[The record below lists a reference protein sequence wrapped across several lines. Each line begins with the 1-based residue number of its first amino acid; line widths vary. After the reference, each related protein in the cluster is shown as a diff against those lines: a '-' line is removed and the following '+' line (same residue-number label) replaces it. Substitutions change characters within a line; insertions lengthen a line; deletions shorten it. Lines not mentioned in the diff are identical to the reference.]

1 MKKAQWQAVGQG
13 CLVILAAIVLLAA
26 CIRSNQSINPI
37 PLRASF
43 RGEYKIADGEWKP
56 IVKGEKISS
65 MDGDVTLKGYFRT
78 EGPDGEVIGRV
89 TQGSPISLYFN
100 HIGAEIF
107 INGESAHVFDAENPQ
122 IGESACG
129 KQRVTYTYTGT
140 DTDTVEIVL
149 KNPHRFGNYSAVND
163 FLDSMYMYSGP
174 TLDKL
179 MLKQGVPDRI
189 IGIFVMIAALMVLG
203 VAVCSFL
210 LRMPQGKTILL
221 IGLMML
227 FAGGYYVLDSPN
239 VGIWNESVVFNTC
252 VLQLCMMLY
261 VFFMMCFTVKCL
273 PEKMKKAG
281 EITVTAVGA
290 LSGVSLIIS
299 LAGGIGLYDLNIYWA
314 AVQILA
320 GLVLLGGCIY
330 ALKNADKKQR
340 LMLIVCILPLGAM
353 LADIL
358 GTAAGWWQ
366 GGMVSKIVFIL
377 IFVIALIIVLKIIP
391 SNFRAAVEAE
401 KMAAELKNSRISIML
416 SQIQPH
422 FLYNS
427 INAIRELCRIN
438 PEQAREALGDFASYL
453 RGNMDCL
460 ASHTPIH
467 FSKELSHVE
476 TYLKLEKMRF
486 GDNLNVVYDIREK
499 DFFLPS
505 LTVQPLVENAVKH
518 GICENENGGT
528 LTLRTRKEAGNIII
542 EVIDDG
548 VGFDMENPALWEDGH
563 SHIGIDNIRMRL
575 QQMCGGSLTVKSS
588 AGKGTVAVIE
598 LKIKEESSKKS
609 VDGNVYVSGLL

>member
-13 CLVILAAIVLLAA
+13 CLVILAAIILLVA
-26 CIRSNQSINPI
+26 CIRSNQSANSIS
-37 PLRASF
+37 LRASF
-43 RGEYKIADGEWKP
+43 QGEYKIGDGEWKP

-65 MDGDVTLKGYFRT
+65 MEGDVTLKGYFQT
-78 EGPDGEVIGRV
+78 EGLDGEVIGRV
-89 TQGSPISLYFN
+89 AQGSTISLYFN

-107 INGESAHVFDAENPQ
+107 INGESAYVFDAENPQ
-122 IGESACG
+122 IGDSACG
-129 KQRVTYTYTGT
+129 KQRFTYTYTGT

-149 KNPHRFGNYSAVND
+149 KNPHRFGNYNAVND
-163 FLDSMYMYSGP
+163 FLDSMYMYSGSAV
-174 TLDKL
+174 DKL

-189 IGIFVMIAALMVLG
+189 IGIFVIIAALVVLG
-203 VAVCSFL
+203 IAVFSFL

-239 VGIWNESVVFNTC
+239 VDIWNESIVFNTC
-252 VLQLCMMLY
+252 ALQLCMMMY

-281 EITVTAVGA
+281 EITVTAVGV
-290 LSGVSLIIS
+290 LSGISLIIS

-320 GLVLLGGCIY
+320 GLVLLGCCIY
-330 ALKNADKKQR
+330 GLKTTDKNQK
-340 LMLIVCILPLGAM
+340 LMLIACILPLGAM

-358 GTAAGWWQ
+358 GTAVGWWQ

-377 IFVIALIIVLKIIP
+377 IFVIALVIVLKIIP
-391 SNFRAAVEAE
+391 SNFRAAMEAE
-401 KMAAELKNSRISIML
+401 KMTAELQNNRISIML

-438 PEQAREALGDFASYL
+438 PEQAREALGDFAVYL

-460 ASHTPIH
+460 ASHMPIH

-476 TYLKLEKMRF
+476 TYLKLEKLRF
-486 GDNLNVVYDIREK
+486 GDDLNIVYDIQEM

-528 LTLRTRKEAGNIII
+528 LTLRSRKEGGNIII

-548 VGFDMENPALWEDGH
+548 VGFDTENPAWQEDGH
-563 SHIGIDNIRMRL
+563 SHIGINNIRKRL
-575 QQMCGGSLTVKSS
+575 QQMCGGSLTIKSS
-588 AGKGTVAVIE
+588 PGKGTAAVIE
-598 LKIKEESSKKS
+598 LKIKEESNKKS
-609 VDGNVYVSGLL
+609 VGGNVYFIGL